1 MKFPILL
8 DIQSAFKTFTRNKAR
23 SFLTT
28 LGIIIGVASVIA
40 TVSIGQGASASVQ
53 DAINALGS
61 NLLII
66 LPGSSNL
73 GGVRTGFGELNTM
86 TLGDAKAIRKLPAV
100 KTDSANIRMT
110 EQVIWRGNNWGTS
123 VMGTSSTFPII
134 KNWPVTNGEFF
145 DPQQNSTAA
154 NVAVIG
160 TTVAT
165 QLFGLMN
172 PVGHIILIHNVP
184 FKIIGE
190 LKAIG
195 FNAFGQDQDDIVVIP
210 ITTMM
215 EKVAGI
221 TWVNIIMV
229 SAKSKQDTA
238 LAQNQITALLR
249 QRHHIPPHKPNDF
262 YVRNL
267 TQIAQTAGSS
277 AQIFT
282 ILLAAV
288 AAVSLLVGGIGIMNI
303 MLVSVTERTKEIGIR
318 MAVGAKKNDI
328 LKQFLIES
336 SVLSLFGGILG
347 IGLGIG
353 ISDLISIITP
363 LKTILTIE
371 PIIISIIFS
380 VGVGVFFGFYPAYK
394 ASNLNPVEALRYE

>member
-134 KNWPVTNGEFF
+134 KNWPVTKGEFF

-160 TTVAT
+160 ATVAT

-195 FNAFGQDQDDIVVIP
+195 FNAFGQDQDDIVIIP

-229 SAKSKQDTA
+229 SAKSKQDTT

-371 PIIISIIFS
+371 PIVISIIFS

>member
-8 DIQSAFKTFTRNKAR
+8 DIQSAFKTFARNKAR

-40 TVSIGQGASASVQ
+40 TVSIGQGASASIQ
-53 DAINALGS
+53 NAINALGS

-73 GGVRTGFGELNTM
+73 GGVQTGFGELS
-86 TLGDAKAIRKLPAV
+86 TLTLQDAKAIRKLPAV
-100 KTDSANIRMT
+100 KTDAANIRMN

-123 VMGTSSTFPII
+123 VMGTSSTFPVI
-134 KNWPVTNGEFF
+134 KKWPVTKGEFF
-145 DPQQNSTAA
+145 DKQQDDTAA

-172 PVGHIILIHNVP
+172 PVGHIVLIHNVP

-195 FNAFGQDQDDIVVIP
+195 FNAFGQDQDDIVAIP

-215 EKVAGI
+215 EKIAGI
-221 TWVNIIMV
+221 SWVNIIMV
-229 SAKSKQDTA
+229 SAKSKKDTG

-336 SVLSLFGGILG
+336 SVLSLFGGVLG
-347 IGLGIG
+347 IGLGVG
-353 ISDLISIITP
+353 ISDLISLISP
-363 LKTILTIE
+363 LHTILTIE

-380 VGVGVFFGFYPAYK
+380 VAVGVFFGFYPAYK

>member
-73 GGVRTGFGELNTM
+73 GGVQTGFGELNTM
-86 TLGDAKAIRKLPAV
+86 TLSDAKAIRKLPAV
-100 KTDSANIRMT
+100 KTDSANIRMN

-134 KNWPVTNGEFF
+134 KNWPVTKGEFF